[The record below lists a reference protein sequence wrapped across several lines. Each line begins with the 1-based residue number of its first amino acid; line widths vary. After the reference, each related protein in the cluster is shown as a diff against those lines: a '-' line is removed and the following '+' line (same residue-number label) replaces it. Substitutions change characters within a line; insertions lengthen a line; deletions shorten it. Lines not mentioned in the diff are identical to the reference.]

1 MTIHEVTDRDA
12 WLARRRELLAREKA
26 LTRAHD
32 ELAAARRALPWVEI
46 SEPYVFDGPDGEQTL
61 AGLFG
66 PRSQLIVYHF
76 MFAPTADVGC
86 KSCSFWADNW
96 SASVAHLAARDVT
109 LLAVSR
115 APLARLEA
123 FKRRMGWTFQWL
135 SSGRSSFNYDFAVS
149 FGEAERAAGELVYN
163 YAPFAGKNDDMPGF
177 SIFKKDADG
186 RVFHTYSTF
195 GRGIEVANATY
206 QLLDMVPKG
215 RDEQGLPYDMA
226 WVRHHDAYAQD
237 T

>member
-1 MTIHEVTDRDA
+1 MTIHEVTNRGA
-12 WLARRRELLAREKA
+12 WLARRLELLAKEKA

-32 ELAAARRALPWVEI
+32 ELASARRALPWVEI
-46 SEPYVFDGPDGEQTL
+46 TEPYVFDGPDGEQTL
-61 AGLFG
+61 AELFG
-66 PRSQLIVYHF
+66 PHSQLIVYHF
-76 MFAPTADVGC
+76 MFAPTAEVGC

-109 LLAVSR
+109 LIAASR
-115 APLARLEA
+115 GPLAQLEA
-123 FKRRMGWTFQWL
+123 FKRRMGWNFKWV
-135 SSGRSSFNYDFAVS
+135 SSGRSSFNYDLAVS
-149 FGEAERAAGELVYN
+149 FRDDEREAGALIYN
-163 YAPFAGKNDDMPGF
+163 YAPFTGKNVDMPGF
-177 SIFKKDADG
+177 SVFYKDADG

-215 RDEQGLPYDMA
+215 RDEQGLPYNMA
-226 WVRHHDAYAQD
+226 WVQHHDAYAQG